1 VVLKAKSNSESI
13 QQILREYS
21 LISTETIEDSQR
33 MSDSL
38 ADSSERN
45 NKIADS
51 TNEAIDSTKVVLG
64 NIRESNDLM
73 HEAKSSMNTLKEN
86 VERNVSMETEVSEK
100 LLKLSDEITQINS
113 VLDVITSIASQTNLL
128 ALNAAIEAARAGD
141 QGRGF
146 AVVADEVRQL
156 AIRTTKSLDE
166 ANSTVGLVIN
176 NINDINNSMQTGV
189 AELAGLIDTS
199 NLVSDQINNNTE
211 ILNTTTGNFS
221 QDMEGLDLVG
231 GIINDINKDLNSSLE
246 FSQRNVEAIEKMGH
260 KYDET
265 VNTIRQLEKLLDEF

>member
-1 VVLKAKSNSESI
+1 
-13 QQILREYS
+13 
-21 LISTETIEDSQR
+21 

>member
-1 VVLKAKSNSESI
+1 
-13 QQILREYS
+13 
-21 LISTETIEDSQR
+21 

-265 VNTIRQLEKLLDEF
+265 VN

>member
-1 VVLKAKSNSESI
+1 MVLKAKSNSESI

>member
-1 VVLKAKSNSESI
+1 
-13 QQILREYS
+13 
-21 LISTETIEDSQR
+21 
-33 MSDSL
+33 
-38 ADSSERN
+38 
-45 NKIADS
+45 
-51 TNEAIDSTKVVLG
+51 
-64 NIRESNDLM
+64 
-73 HEAKSSMNTLKEN
+73 
-86 VERNVSMETEVSEK
+86 
-100 LLKLSDEITQINS
+100 
-113 VLDVITSIASQTNLL
+113 
-128 ALNAAIEAARAGD
+128 
-141 QGRGF
+141 
-146 AVVADEVRQL
+146 
-156 AIRTTKSLDE
+156 
-166 ANSTVGLVIN
+166 
-176 NINDINNSMQTGV
+176 MQTGV